1 MKTNRT
7 IAGWLMLA
15 AIITVNIQPSTASA
29 QGTAF
34 TYQGR
39 LNNNSAPANGSY
51 DFRFR
56 LASDPNGNT
65 YVGSPVLT
73 NGVAVNNGLFLA
85 TLDFGG
91 AFNGSTYWLEVDVKT
106 NGAAGYTELAPLQP
120 FTPTPYAIMANSAS
134 NLLGNLSA
142 GQLTGTLANGAL
154 PTSPNFSGT
163 VTAGTFSGSGAN
175 LTSLNANNLAS
186 GTVPLGQLSGI
197 TGGQLAAAT
206 WQLATNLNGGNA
218 ALASNVVSGISITN
232 AFITNSIFA
241 GNGASVTNLN
251 ANNLTSGT
259 VPLGQLNGITGNQLD
274 AAAWQQATNLNG
286 GKAALA
292 SNVVSG
298 IAITNAFITNSVFA
312 GNGGGLTNLNASQLA
327 GGTVPTSVLPGFQGI
342 NYQTVGGGSNNVA
355 SGQYATVGGGSGNVA
370 SSSSAT
376 VAGGQN
382 NTANNTYATVGGG
395 YNNSAGYVATIPGG
409 ANNLASGY
417 YSFAA
422 GQRAKATNQGA
433 FVWADSQGADFSST
447 NNDQFLIR
455 AQGGVGI
462 GTNVTAGNALT
473 VAGNVAATSFSG
485 NGSGLMNVTAA
496 TLAIPQGM
504 ALIPAGT
511 FTMGD
516 SLDGETDAMPTTNI
530 TVSAFYMDI
539 NLVSYAQWQS
549 VFFWATNHGYG
560 FVNAGAG
567 KAANHPVQTV
577 DWYDSVKWSNA
588 RSQQAGLTPVY
599 YTDAGLTQVY
609 TNGEVTPYMKL
620 AANGYRLPT
629 EAEWEKAAR
638 GGLNGQRFPW
648 GNVITENL
656 ANYYGA
662 TASYSYDLGPDGSNT
677 AFTNGVT
684 PYTSPVGYFAP
695 NGYGLYDM
703 ADDVTEWCWDWYGTP
718 YGQPT
723 NTNPTGPVTGS
734 NRVLRGGY
742 WNYLA
747 YYSRCAYRNYYYPY
761 YAYVLIGFRCVRG
774 L

>member
-1 MKTNRT
+1 MKKIFHCAAALLLLTTLNSR
-7 IAGWLMLA
+7 LA
-15 AIITVNIQPSTASA
+15 TVHA

-56 LASDPNGNT
+56 LAADPNGNT

-91 AFNGSTYWLEVDVKT
+91 AFTGSTYWLEVDVKT
-106 NGAAGYTELAPLQP
+106 NGASGYTLLSPLQP
-120 FTPTPYAIMANSAS
+120 FTTTPYAIMANSAS

-163 VTAGTFSGSGAN
+163 VSAGTFSGSGAN

-218 ALASNVVSGISITN
+218 VLASNVVSGISITN

-241 GNGASVTNLN
+241 GNG
-251 ANNLTSGT
+251 
-259 VPLGQLNGITGNQLD
+259 
-274 AAAWQQATNLNG
+274 
-286 GKAALA
+286 
-292 SNVVSG
+292 
-298 IAITNAFITNSVFA
+298 
-312 GNGGGLTNLNASQLA
+312 GGLT
-327 GGTVPTSVLPGFQGI
+327 
-342 NYQTVGGGSNNVA
+342 
-355 SGQYATVGGGSGNVA
+355 
-370 SSSSAT
+370 
-376 VAGGQN
+376 
-382 NTANNTYATVGGG
+382 
-395 YNNSAGYVATIPGG
+395 
-409 ANNLASGY
+409 
-417 YSFAA
+417 
-422 GQRAKATNQGA
+422 
-433 FVWADSQGADFSST
+433 
-447 NNDQFLIR
+447 
-455 AQGGVGI
+455 
-462 GTNVTAGNALT
+462 
-473 VAGNVAATSFSG
+473 
-485 NGSGLMNVTAA
+485 NVTAA

-511 FTMGD
+511 FSMGD
-516 SLDGETDAMPTTNI
+516 SLDGESDATPTMNI
-530 TVSAFYMDI
+530 TVSAFYMDL

-599 YTDAGLTQVY
+599 YTDAKLTQVY
-609 TNGEVTPYMKL
+609 TNGEVTTYMNMS
-620 AANGYRLPT
+620 ANGYRLPT

-638 GGLNGQRFPW
+638 GGLKGQRFPW

-662 TASYSYDLGPDGSNT
+662 TASYSYDLGPNGYNT
-677 AFTNGVT
+677 AFTNGVS
-684 PYTSPVGYFAP
+684 PHTSPVGYFAP

-703 ADDVTEWCWDWYGTP
+703 ADDVIEWCWDWYGTP

-723 NTNPTGPVTGS
+723 NTNPTGPAAGS
-734 NRVLRGGY
+734 NRVMRGGDC
-742 WNYLA
+742 LDA
-747 YYSRCAYRNYYYPY
+747 ALTARCAYRQPFSPINN
-761 YAYVLIGFRCVRG
+761 LQELGFRCVRG
-774 L
+774 H

>member
-1 MKTNRT
+1 MPLFMKK
-7 IAGWLMLA
+7 IFHCA
-15 AIITVNIQPSTASA
+15 AALLLLSTLNYQLSTASA

-232 AFITNSIFA
+232 AFITNSVFA

-259 VPLGQLNGITGNQLD
+259 VPLGQLSGITGGQL
-274 AAAWQQATNLNG
+274 AAATWQLATNLNG
-286 GKAALA
+286 GNAALA

-298 IAITNAFITNSVFA
+298 ISITNAFITNSIFA
-312 GNGGGLTNLNASQLA
+312 GNGGGLT
-327 GGTVPTSVLPGFQGI
+327 
-342 NYQTVGGGSNNVA
+342 
-355 SGQYATVGGGSGNVA
+355 
-370 SSSSAT
+370 
-376 VAGGQN
+376 
-382 NTANNTYATVGGG
+382 
-395 YNNSAGYVATIPGG
+395 
-409 ANNLASGY
+409 
-417 YSFAA
+417 
-422 GQRAKATNQGA
+422 
-433 FVWADSQGADFSST
+433 
-447 NNDQFLIR
+447 
-455 AQGGVGI
+455 
-462 GTNVTAGNALT
+462 
-473 VAGNVAATSFSG
+473 
-485 NGSGLMNVTAA
+485 NVTAA

-511 FTMGD
+511 FSMGD
-516 SLDGETDAMPTTNI
+516 SLDGESDAMPTTNI

-609 TNGEVTPYMKL
+609 TNGEVTPYMNL
-620 AANGYRLPT
+620 AAKGYRLPT

-662 TASYSYDLGPDGSNT
+662 TASYSYDLGPNGYNT

-684 PYTSPVGYFAP
+684 PYTSPAGYFAP

-703 ADDVTEWCWDWYGTP
+703 AANVYEWCWDWYGTP
-718 YGQPT
+718 YGQPS
-723 NTNPTGPVTGS
+723 NTNPTGPATGS
-734 NRVLRGGY
+734 YRVLRGGS
-742 WNYLA
+742 W
-747 YYSRCAYRNYYYPY
+747 YYNAGYARCADRSNDIPSD
-761 YAYVLIGFRCVRG
+761 ADVVIGFRCVRG